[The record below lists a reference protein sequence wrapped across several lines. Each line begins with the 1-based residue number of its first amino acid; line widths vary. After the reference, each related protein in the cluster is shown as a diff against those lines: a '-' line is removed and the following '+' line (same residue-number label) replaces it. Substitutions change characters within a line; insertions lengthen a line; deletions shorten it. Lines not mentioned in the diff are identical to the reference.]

1 MYHLDGEKRDTTM
14 ATPPERN
21 DLLTV
26 VEHRQSRRTY
36 RFVLRPRGWLPQ
48 ALGLVMA
55 CALLALTFVFSL
67 LVFSLLAGV
76 ALVMLVLLWWG
87 RIRKRRR

>member
-1 MYHLDGEKRDTTM
+1 MG
-14 ATPPERN
+14 TPPDRN
-21 DLLTV
+21 DPSTV
-26 VEHRQSRRTY
+26 VEHQQSRRTY
-36 RFVLRPRGWLPQ
+36 RFVLRSRGWLPQ
-48 ALGLVMA
+48 AIGLVIG